1 MNKKITAD
9 IWRKV
14 SQKSSNVWG
23 TERRRRAG
31 ERRATLQARSE
42 KMPVFGKMTS
52 GQTECIRGGR
62 EALGQNTKSSA
73 AVNLKERQGSRW
85 GGRRERGRRR
95 GREGETV
102 SCSALQV
109 TGCPSDFML
118 SIIRSFW
125 GRFKQRSNTI
135 SFLFK
140 KVTPVA
146 IRRVATGHHP
156 SGEQCPPGP
165 QGRRCG
171 WGEMAGFCAGFEGR
185 VEKTY

>member
-1 MNKKITAD
+1 MAEGVTEKQQCVGHGKKETG
-9 IWRKV
+9 R
-14 SQKSSNVWG
+14 
-23 TERRRRAG
+23 ERH
-31 ERRATLQARSE
+31 ATLQARSE